1 MSNEL
6 LKLLTT
12 ESKNWDNRV
21 SGPFF
26 DEKKKAFYMQLTS
39 MDHQLITD
47 IGRLLEIKDDEKIEI
62 AVVTLRIYCYP
73 QDDLKRTSFE
83 LSDINIAYTKVI
95 DGKDDKIPYS
105 HKVYFDRTLDSGI
118 KADIDFIKGSTT
130 FSENMFSKINT
141 SNPVSVVEN
150 NYEEVFGSEKG
161 LLYRYPVEIKII
173 NFASDFIDIT
183 LDGIY
188 GITNGER
195 ADALSSI
202 LTTTLLTAKVSLKD
216 FINIYTSILYEFYIE
231 DVFTIFGD
239 KYKKGE

>member
-39 MDHQLITD
+39 MDHQLISD
-47 IGRLLEIKDDEKIEI
+47 ISRLVEIEDDEKIEI
-62 AVVTLRIYCYP
+62 AVVSLKIYCYP
-73 QDDLKRTSFE
+73 QDDLRRTSFE
-83 LSDINIAYTKVI
+83 LSDIDIAYTKVI
-95 DGKDDKIPYS
+95 DGKDEKIPYS
-105 HKVYFDRTLDSGI
+105 HKVYFDRKLDSGI
-118 KADIDFIKGSTT
+118 TANADYVKEATT
-130 FSENMFSKINT
+130 FSENILSKINT
-141 SNPVSVVEN
+141 SNPVIVVEN
-150 NYEEVFGSEKG
+150 DYEEVFGSEKG
-161 LLYRYPVEIKII
+161 LFYRYPVEIKII

-188 GITNGER
+188 SIANDER
-195 ADALSSI
+195 ADALSGI

-216 FINIYTSILYEFYIE
+216 FINLYASILFKFYIK
-231 DVFTIFGD
+231 DTFSIFGN
-239 KYKKGE
+239 KYEKGE